1 MLAQEAVFQGPYLN
15 FAVSRCVGQ
24 EVTISRASEL
34 RTALQRRFGLAL
46 TLPDDD
52 APPPDSDLEQA
63 LREEYLRATA
73 ASDLRRKTTERE
85 LLAMIRQNPLLGNGL
100 GAAVPSRES
109 GLDELFYLDTVCRM
123 GVLGLL
129 LYLAPLLALL
139 RDTRKHLRHSSAASA
154 QLTVF
159 CGLAALLIATGFN
172 PWMNAVLGIAWYSL
186 AAALPGIGRDTSP
199 AKNEKEFYT

>member
-34 RTALQRRFGLAL
+34 RTALLSRFGLAL

-186 AAALPGIGRDTSP
+186 AAALPGIGRDLPP
-199 AKNEKEFYT
+199 AEKEKEFCT